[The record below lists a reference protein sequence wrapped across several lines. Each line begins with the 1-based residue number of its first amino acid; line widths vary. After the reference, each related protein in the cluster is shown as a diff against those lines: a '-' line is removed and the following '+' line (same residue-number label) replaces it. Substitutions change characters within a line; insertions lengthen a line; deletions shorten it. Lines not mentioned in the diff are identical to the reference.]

1 MQKSKIICNKPYTT
15 IKLTKVSDTCIEP
28 SPTSMMQFFYKNS
41 QCFFFINIS
50 NKPLALELGLWSLKY
65 IYHLLLNVLHIKTIA
80 IFIQG
85 LESSNISR
93 SWIFLEVLESQEQ
106 VLYLNLYKI
115 PLKVNVSGFIFSN
128 VADLSSSKFIEK

>member
-1 MQKSKIICNKPYTT
+1 MKFKIYLSSSSKC
-15 IKLTKVSDTCIEP
+15 S
-28 SPTSMMQFFYKNS
+28 
-41 QCFFFINIS
+41 
-50 NKPLALELGLWSLKY
+50 
-65 IYHLLLNVLHIKTIA
+65 IYIKTIA
-80 IFIQG
+80 IFTQG